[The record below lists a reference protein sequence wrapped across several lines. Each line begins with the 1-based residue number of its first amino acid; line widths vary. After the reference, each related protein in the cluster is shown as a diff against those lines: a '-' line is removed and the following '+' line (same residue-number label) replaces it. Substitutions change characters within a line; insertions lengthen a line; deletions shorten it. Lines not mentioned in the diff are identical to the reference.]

1 MECEGWGCDG
11 MGYGGVG
18 VWGCGGVG
26 VWGCGGVGAWGCG
39 GMGAWGCGGVGVWT
53 MYKNRT
59 ILRGSE
65 AYTSKECGACGSINE
80 RLGSSI
86 TFVFP
91 NCSSVADRDVHA
103 ARNILLRFME

>member
-1 MECEGWGCDG
+1 
-11 MGYGGVG
+11 MGTWKGSTPTESEATSTDVSLRKQFGRRLVET
-18 VWGCGGVG
+18 
-26 VWGCGGVGAWGCG
+26 A
-39 GMGAWGCGGVGVWT
+39 T

-65 AYTSKECGACGSINE
+65 AYTSKQCGACGTIND

-86 TFVFP
+86 TFVCS

-103 ARNILLRFME
+103 ARNVLLRFME

>member
-1 MECEGWGCDG
+1 MLAFGQFGRRLVET
-11 MGYGGVG
+11 
-18 VWGCGGVG
+18 
-26 VWGCGGVGAWGCG
+26 A
-39 GMGAWGCGGVGVWT
+39 T

-65 AYTSKECGACGSINE
+65 AYTSKQCGACGSIND

-86 TFVFP
+86 TFVCP